1 MLDMFSNDFAT
12 LTHYKHFGNKVLD
25 YVIRFHSEQNDLEVI
40 IEHTL
45 DIVKALVQTYRDDNK
60 MVSGRIVVF
69 VKYFHIEKEED
80 VNYFHPSYKTE
91 MIDVAETFFSRHML
105 KLGERMDNFNHHG
118 SNLIIKN
125 I

>member
-1 MLDMFSNDFAT
+1 MRKITNGDFRQFVANT
-12 LTHYKHFGNKVLD
+12 RRKYPHDIHPTSEDDFVSAEDEDDLTD
-25 YVIRFHSEQNDLEVI
+25 EE
-40 IEHTL
+40 
-45 DIVKALVQTYRDDNK
+45 
-60 MVSGRIVVF
+60 
-69 VKYFHIEKEED
+69 EED

-91 MIDVAETFFSRHML
+91 MIDDVETFFSRHML